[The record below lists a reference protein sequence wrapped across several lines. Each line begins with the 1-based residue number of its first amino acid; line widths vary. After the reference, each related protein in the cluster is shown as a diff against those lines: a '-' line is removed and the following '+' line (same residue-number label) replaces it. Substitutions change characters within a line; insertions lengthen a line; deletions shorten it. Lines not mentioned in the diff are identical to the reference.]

1 MEKAIIDKD
10 EAVDLVRRCRRQ
22 YAKTDGERALC
33 NKIMTSLELISS
45 TIMYSPP
52 TLWLQIGNG
61 NIGACSGCGWRIS
74 YWARYCPHCGAMLL
88 EDEEKRGPDTGDI

>member
-1 MEKAIIDKD
+1 MEKAVIDKD
-10 EAVDLVRRCRRQ
+10 EAVNLVRRCRRQ

-74 YWARYCPHCGAMLL
+74 YGARYCPHCGAMLL
-88 EDEEKRGPDTGDI
+88 EDEEKCDPDTGDI